1 MITDFLIVGG
11 GMVGLSVAYQLLER
25 GIAQKI
31 ILVEKENRLGLHSS
45 GLNSGVLHAGIYY
58 KPGSLKSKV
67 CVSGAKRLKKWI
79 EERNLPINKCGK
91 IIVPQDENLDEQLD
105 VLFERGKANGAD
117 VEMWDE
123 TQLKSFLPIARS
135 STGRALW
142 SPNTVVV
149 NSKLTLN
156 SIENELK
163 KKHVS
168 FFMNQKSWTVNVK
181 ERCFKLENGDEIHY
195 SHLINCAG
203 LHADEVAKKFAIGED
218 YTLFPFK
225 GLYWSIKK
233 SSKIK
238 FNTNLYPVP
247 DLNVPFL
254 GAHFTPTAGDDSIL
268 NIGPTATPAFGRENY
283 KGFNNFEPLSTIN
296 NLTLLANQYIQNKG
310 GFRKYV
316 HEQSLLAFKPFL
328 LNSAKK
334 LVPSLKSSD
343 LYISKKV
350 GIRAQLY
357 NKKTGSL
364 ENDFLTIHDKN
375 STHILNAISP
385 AFTASFEFADLIIDE
400 IKLS

>member
-123 TQLKSFLPIARS
+123 AQLKSFLPIARS

-168 FFMNQKSWTVNVK
+168 FFMNQKS
-181 ERCFKLENGDEIHY
+181 
-195 SHLINCAG
+195 
-203 LHADEVAKKFAIGED
+203 
-218 YTLFPFK
+218 
-225 GLYWSIKK
+225 
-233 SSKIK
+233 
-238 FNTNLYPVP
+238 
-247 DLNVPFL
+247 
-254 GAHFTPTAGDDSIL
+254 
-268 NIGPTATPAFGRENY
+268 
-283 KGFNNFEPLSTIN
+283 
-296 NLTLLANQYIQNKG
+296 
-310 GFRKYV
+310 
-316 HEQSLLAFKPFL
+316 
-328 LNSAKK
+328 
-334 LVPSLKSSD
+334 
-343 LYISKKV
+343 
-350 GIRAQLY
+350 
-357 NKKTGSL
+357 
-364 ENDFLTIHDKN
+364 
-375 STHILNAISP
+375 
-385 AFTASFEFADLIIDE
+385 
-400 IKLS
+400 